1 MSLKLSDSTISKDV
15 QTFMNAIGDGIL
27 IVDKS
32 GVITKTNKAAWE
44 MLGYKNAKQIEGKGA
59 LDLLKAVNNLGKLV
73 TKKNAA
79 LFQSIKEGKKINN
92 VIRQFL
98 RADKKRFWSS
108 ITTTPIKNKAGT
120 IKGAVIVI
128 RDITEEKQAEE
139 YRINFADIASHSL
152 RTPLGNV
159 LWANEYILSEKPGRL
174 NKIQKEYLGESYK
187 TLKSMNTMVN
197 DLLSVSRLPDR
208 RSKPALKKVRLEDSV
223 DRVIESYD
231 TYAKAQN
238 LKIVFEKKKNKS
250 HFIKADSKYL
260 NDLLSVSR
268 LPDRRSK
275 PALKKVRLEDSVD
288 RVIESYDTYAKAQN
302 LKIVF
307 EKKKNKSHF
316 IKADPKYLFII
327 IQNLIENAVRYAFDK
342 TDVVIKIKKDGKHIV
357 FSCTNKG
364 MGIPKDK
371 QKFIFAKFFRAENAM
386 KKQGNGTGLGLYIT
400 YEMIRLNG
408 GKIWFESTENKET
421 TFFIQFNAY

>member
-260 NDLLSVSR
+260 
-268 LPDRRSK
+268 
-275 PALKKVRLEDSVD
+275 
-288 RVIESYDTYAKAQN
+288 
-302 LKIVF
+302 
-307 EKKKNKSHF
+307 
-316 IKADPKYLFII
+316 FII